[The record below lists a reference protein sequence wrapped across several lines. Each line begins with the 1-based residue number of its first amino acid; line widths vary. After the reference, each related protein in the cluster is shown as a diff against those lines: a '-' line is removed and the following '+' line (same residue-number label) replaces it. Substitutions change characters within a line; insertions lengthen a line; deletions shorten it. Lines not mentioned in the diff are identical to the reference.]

1 MERLELRELCNDE
14 EVEQRCRR
22 MPLDRAKWDQCSDEE
37 LVGRIRAG
45 DTPLYEALMR
55 RYNQRI
61 YRAAL
66 AIVRNDSEA
75 EDVMQEAYVR
85 AFQHLEQFAGEA
97 KFSTWLT
104 KIAVYEAISRV
115 RRQARMGK
123 SNSTPNASVNNMD
136 TISTD
141 QRDPE
146 AQAYDRELKLVLERA
161 IGALPEKYRSV
172 FVLRVVEGLDANETA
187 AALEITVESVKT
199 RLHRGRALLRKE
211 LERRAGAVAPEIFPF
226 HLSRCD
232 RVVENVFRRI
242 TVNR

>member
-1 MERLELRELCNDE
+1 MKHLETPELCKE
-14 EVEQRCRR
+14 EEIERPSRR
-22 MPLDRAKWDQCSDEE
+22 MPLDRAQWDRCSDEE
-37 LVGRIRAG
+37 LVDRIRAG
-45 DTPLYEALMR
+45 ETFLYEVLMR

-61 YRAAL
+61 YRVAL

-85 AFQHLEQFAGEA
+85 AYQHLGGFAGEA

-104 KIAVYEAISRV
+104 RIAVYEAISRV
-115 RRQARMGK
+115 RRRARIDGSK
-123 SNSTPNASVNNMD
+123 STPKANEGSMD
-136 TISTD
+136 TVPTEE
-141 QRDPE
+141 RDPE

-161 IGALPEKYRSV
+161 IDALPEKYRSV

-187 AALEITVESVKT
+187 EALEIGVENVKT

-211 LERRAGAVAPEIFPF
+211 LERRAGIIAPQIFPF

-232 RVVENVFRRI
+232 RVVGNVFQRI
-242 TVNR
+242 NAGV